1 MIKRSNI
8 TWTDYSGGDANF
20 VIRGR
25 TAGDTVSGRG
35 WLSDTGCA
43 EYLAVV

>member
-25 TAGDTVSGRG
+25 TAGDKFPVGG
-35 WLSDTGCA
+35 G
-43 EYLAVV
+43 E